1 MKLGTRRL
9 RRLEGRNL
17 WDGRD
22 GGADMV
28 SEFCDADRLV
38 AGRTLDCGQD
48 LGYALS
54 GGSGSDELSH

>member
-1 MKLGTRRL
+1 M
-9 RRLEGRNL
+9 